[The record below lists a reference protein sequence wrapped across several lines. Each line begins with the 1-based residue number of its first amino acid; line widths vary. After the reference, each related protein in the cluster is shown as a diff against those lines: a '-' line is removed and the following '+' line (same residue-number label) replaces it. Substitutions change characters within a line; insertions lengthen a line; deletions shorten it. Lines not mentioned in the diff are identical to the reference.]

1 MSASCLPQNNYFINM
16 WPTAKTQ
23 QYNIGNNLGIVRLS
37 YVLNFISNLPTR
49 HAVYP
54 RYIGIASI
62 NKHTFGA
69 VL

>member
-1 MSASCLPQNNYFINM
+1 M